1 MYKHLCNDNAARS
14 MQRYGLSYVKIRL
27 VIYKDTAC
35 HIQRYGSS
43 YTKIQLIIYAKVA
56 YFLKKS
62 MFFP

>member
-1 MYKHLCNDNAARS
+1 MIMLLAPC
-14 MQRYGLSYVKIRL
+14 
-27 VIYKDTAC
+27 KDTAC